1 MGMAMASIFTTG
13 GSQAMLR
20 RCSLFVTWLAVHFA
34 VLFATPGYALDQVSL
49 QLKWRH
55 QFQFAGY
62 YAAAEKGFYREHG
75 IEVAIREGG
84 PGIDVGS
91 TVALGAADFGV
102 CTNSLLLNGDQRASN
117 VVLAVIFQHSA
128 AVILTPHRTGI
139 RSVSDLKGH
148 TLMDAP
154 DSDDIAAMLK
164 QEGVDYASLPRVNHD
179 GDPRSLLNG
188 TADAMVAYSTNEPYI
203 FEKLGTPYQ
212 VFAPR
217 SFGFDFYGDN
227 LCTSK
232 EQVAK
237 HPERVRAFRAASLKG
252 WHYALT
258 HKEEIV
264 DLIRR
269 RYSTQKTREALLF
282 EAKQT
287 ELLVQPRSVPIG
299 DQTIERWKAIADTYV
314 NLGLVADAELPA
326 GMIYL
331 PRQQVLLDRVKSMPL
346 AWVLLAVFIVC
357 GLGWAVYHR
366 YGRKFGAL
374 GLNAVM
380 SGLFVLLSIP
390 VLIFILLYNYHETS
404 AAIKATLKDDVA
416 KTKQVSLEEAANLF
430 NPVAAT
436 LGLLAATAADNP
448 ETFKKEEGRDLLYQ
462 ALTSAR
468 QIDAAYVSLEDGFHR
483 VVTRIDDDRRRSD
496 PKIPPSANWH
506 AGYIDSFAGS
516 FRRVRHRTFFDTW
529 PHVVGSYNAETIE
542 DIRTLQGYQAAKE
555 ARSLIIEGPSL
566 NPDTG
571 YPVIFIR
578 YPIIKDGTFNGC
590 ASANITLDVLTRFLT
605 SHRASARST
614 TLIANPNNGII
625 IAYPDQKKERSDG
638 KWSTRSREA
647 G

>member
-1 MGMAMASIFTTG
+1 VVFWELGRPALRGAADAMGMAMASIFTTG

-102 CTNSLLLNGDQRASN
+102 CTNSLLLNRDQRAKN

-128 AVILTPHRTGI
+128 AIILTPLRTGI

-164 QEGVDYASLPRVNHD
+164 QGGVDYASLPRVNHD

-203 FEKLGTPYQ
+203 LERLATPYL

-217 SFGFDFYGDN
+217 AFGFDFYGDN

-232 EQVAK
+232 EQIAL

-252 WHYALT
+252 WHYALA

-269 RYSTQKTREALLF
+269 RYSSQKPREALLF

-287 ELLVQPRSVPIG
+287 ELLIQPRLVPIG
-299 DQTIERWKAIADTYV
+299 DQSVERWKNIADTYLD
-314 NLGLVADAELPA
+314 LGMVSAAEVPEGL
-326 GMIYL
+326 IYIPNDGGSL
-331 PRQQVLLDRVKSMPL
+331 WRLRGGPF
-346 AWVLLAVFIVC
+346 AWGLLAVALAG
-357 GLGWAVYHR
+357 GLGWM
-366 YGRKFGAL
+366 L
-374 GLNAVM
+374 
-380 SGLFVLLSIP
+380 
-390 VLIFILLYNYHETS
+390 
-404 AAIKATLKDDVA
+404 
-416 KTKQVSLEEAANLF
+416 
-430 NPVAAT
+430 
-436 LGLLAATAADNP
+436 
-448 ETFKKEEGRDLLYQ
+448 
-462 ALTSAR
+462 
-468 QIDAAYVSLEDGFHR
+468 
-483 VVTRIDDDRRRSD
+483 
-496 PKIPPSANWH
+496 
-506 AGYIDSFAGS
+506 
-516 FRRVRHRTFFDTW
+516 
-529 PHVVGSYNAETIE
+529 
-542 DIRTLQGYQAAKE
+542 
-555 ARSLIIEGPSL
+555 
-566 NPDTG
+566 
-571 YPVIFIR
+571 
-578 YPIIKDGTFNGC
+578 
-590 ASANITLDVLTRFLT
+590 
-605 SHRASARST
+605 
-614 TLIANPNNGII
+614 
-625 IAYPDQKKERSDG
+625 
-638 KWSTRSREA
+638 
-647 G
+647 